1 MKDRSLMRVVSC
13 FLLIFAALSAL
24 AEDLV
29 NERIIVSASRYP
41 ITFNHLCRSVEVID
55 SQEIAK
61 LPISNLQDLVA
72 YISGIDLRAR
82 GLLGVQADASIR
94 GSSFEQVLVL
104 VDGVK
109 MNNAQTGHFNLN
121 LPLTLKDIERI
132 EILKGGGSRIFG
144 AGAFGGVINIITKN
158 PDRDSISINLNGG
171 EYGFYDAGLAAA
183 LVIAENFT
191 GSFSYQKSSS
201 DGFTHN
207 TDFDIST
214 VRLHSNLKTG
224 IGSFDLSLA
233 RTDRTYGANSFYS
246 DKYLNQW
253 EDTSSNLISASA
265 NLIIGGILFLPK
277 IYWIRS
283 DDTFLLDRY
292 AENSYRNES
301 GFDRYGVECHTSFET
316 SLGTTSLGGEYNEER
331 LSSIASGDHT
341 RNGATFFA
349 EQQINIGDKLYIVL
363 GASAYMDSS
372 ESNELSPGIDLG
384 FQPFDGFNIYAAVNR
399 AFRLPSFTEL
409 FYTDPVHKGN
419 SALSPET
426 AWAYEIGGRFNIS
439 PMSVNLSFSRTE
451 GTDLIDWVRTDPDA
465 IWETKNIRNARFDS
479 YEASFQYPRGDA
491 DVREDDFRIKGSYTY
506 TYGKTYAFALQS
518 KYVFDYLK
526 HKIIVSAEFPVVDL
540 ADSVIIMRY
549 EERIGKEGVF
559 LTDAGFSK
567 ELDFLRISVQIKNL
581 FDVEYLD
588 IGSVPM
594 PGRWFFAGI
603 GFSVIDERP

>member
-13 FLLIFAALSAL
+13 FLLIFTALSAP

-41 ITFNHLCRSVEVID
+41 ITFNHLCRSVEVLD
-55 SQEIAK
+55 AQEIAK
-61 LPISNLQDLVA
+61 LPASNLQDLIT

-82 GLLGVQADASIR
+82 GILGVQADASIR

-132 EILKGGGSRIFG
+132 EILKGGGSRVFG

-158 PDRDSISINLNGG
+158 PDRNSISINLNGG

-191 GSFSYQKSSS
+191 ESFSYQKSSS

-233 RTDRTYGANSFYS
+233 RTDREYGANSFYS
-246 DKYLNQW
+246 DIYLNQW

-277 IYWIRS
+277 IYWTRS

-316 SLGTTSLGGEYNEER
+316 MLGTTSLGGEYNKEK
-331 LSSIASGDHT
+331 LSSIVSGDHT
-341 RNGATFFA
+341 RDGATFFA
-349 EQQINIGDKLYIVL
+349 EQQINVGDKLYIVL
-363 GASAYMDSS
+363 GASAYLDSS
-372 ESNELSPGIDLG
+372 DSDRYRRELI
-384 FQPFDGFNIYAAVNR
+384 
-399 AFRLPSFTEL
+399 
-409 FYTDPVHKGN
+409 
-419 SALSPET
+419 
-426 AWAYEIGGRFNIS
+426 WA
-439 PMSVNLSFSRTE
+439 FSR
-451 GTDLIDWVRTDPDA
+451 LMVSI
-465 IWETKNIRNARFDS
+465 
-479 YEASFQYPRGDA
+479 YMPR
-491 DVREDDFRIKGSYTY
+491 
-506 TYGKTYAFALQS
+506 
-518 KYVFDYLK
+518 
-526 HKIIVSAEFPVVDL
+526 
-540 ADSVIIMRY
+540 
-549 EERIGKEGVF
+549 
-559 LTDAGFSK
+559 
-567 ELDFLRISVQIKNL
+567 
-581 FDVEYLD
+581 
-588 IGSVPM
+588 
-594 PGRWFFAGI
+594 
-603 GFSVIDERP
+603 